1 MQEQIIAD
9 DEISLMDIYNFL
21 VDGWVTI
28 AATTVLAGAIGVGAA
43 FVIPEKF
50 LATATIQPTRV
61 LGNDVESVAV
71 LTEKMRS
78 PTYYSQQSFI
88 ACDVAD
94 STNPMQTLATALN
107 PIVARN
113 SAFVS
118 ISFKS
123 KNINTSIAC
132 LNAVLADVIKAHA
145 VIKEPILQRAN
156 EDLRQTRQRLDTS
169 RIKNEQ
175 ELKQN
180 KERLQT
186 LGEKLRAAQQFV
198 SRFEN
203 NAARFDFKDDQF
215 SASSLLLVTI
225 LSKQNEAKDLQIQI
239 NNLEMKVAAS
249 LTGREDELLSL
260 EKQLKDVE
268 RNLLSPSTVS
278 ASFTT
283 PIYSPSQKVEPK
295 RSLIAVISVLAGGF
309 IGLMLLVMR
318 KATAN
323 IKKQREERKNAVAI
337 NT

>member
-1 MQEQIIAD
+1 MQEQIITD
-9 DEISLMDIYNFL
+9 DEISLMDIYDFL
-21 VDGWVTI
+21 VEGWVTI

>member
-9 DEISLMDIYNFL
+9 DEISLMDIYDFL

-61 LGNDVESVAV
+61 LGNDVESIAV
-71 LTEKMRS
+71 LAEKMRS

-132 LNAVLADVIKAHA
+132 LNAVLADV
-145 VIKEPILQRAN
+145 
-156 EDLRQTRQRLDTS
+156 
-169 RIKNEQ
+169 
-175 ELKQN
+175 KQN
-180 KERLQT
+180 QNETAERRIALATLTINKEKEQLKIARDFISSISKKT
-186 LGEKLRAAQQFV
+186 LA
-198 SRFEN
+198 
-203 NAARFDFKDDQF
+203 FDFKDTQF
-215 SASSLLLVTI
+215 SASQLLSEMLQ
-225 LSKQNEAKDLQIQI
+225 SKQNEITNLKSSIQR
-239 NNLEMKVAAS
+239 
-249 LTGREDELLSL
+249 TELLL
-260 EKQLKDVE
+260 GEPETK
-268 RNLLSPSTVS
+268 S

>member
-9 DEISLMDIYNFL
+9 DEISLMDIYDFL

-28 AATTVLAGAIGVGAA
+28 AATTVLAGATGVGAA

-71 LTEKMRS
+71 LAEKMRS

-94 STNPMQTLATALN
+94 STNPAQTLATALN
-107 PIVARN
+107 PNVARN
-113 SAFVS
+113 STFLS

-123 KNINTSIAC
+123 TNINTSIAC

-186 LGEKLRAAQQFV
+186 LKEKLRAAQQFV

-215 SASSLLLVTI
+215 SASSLLLATI